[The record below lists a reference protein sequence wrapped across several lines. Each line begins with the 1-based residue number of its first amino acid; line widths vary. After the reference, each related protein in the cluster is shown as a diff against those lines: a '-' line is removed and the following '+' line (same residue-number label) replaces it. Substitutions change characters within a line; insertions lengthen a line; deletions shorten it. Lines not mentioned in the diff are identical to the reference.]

1 MNRQQAKY
9 RPFKN
14 QNECWAE
21 MQKHQPLGWIKD
33 IFGIYNII
41 YVQENG
47 ITIHNGTSN
56 VFFSFKNALNMK
68 FIDGTP
74 FGIKE

>member
-1 MNRQQAKY
+1 MRIKPKY
-9 RPFKN
+9 RPFKDAE
-14 QNECWAE
+14 ECWEE
-21 MQKHQPLGWIKD
+21 MQKHQPFGWIED

-47 ITIHNGTSN
+47 ITIHNCTSN
-56 VFFSFKNALNMK
+56 VFSFKNALNMK